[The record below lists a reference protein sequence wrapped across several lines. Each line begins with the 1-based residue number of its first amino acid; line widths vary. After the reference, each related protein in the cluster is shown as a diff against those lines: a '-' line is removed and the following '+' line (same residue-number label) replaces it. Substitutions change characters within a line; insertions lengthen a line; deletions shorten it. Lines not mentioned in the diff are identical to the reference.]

1 MRIVN
6 TEERIAKFPKDRI
19 AFMSSTTCANR
30 DMKIFKAYRTNQ
42 ISLAMACRFMAENNN
57 LSWVSREQFLTEYN
71 VTGWGYTT
79 TEEDEDAIEK
89 YQEEH
94 GGKESE

>member
-6 TEERIAKFPKDRI
+6 TEERIAKFPKDRV
-19 AFMSSTTCANR
+19 AFLPNSQAASR
-30 DMKIFKAYRTNQ
+30 DKAVFSAYRNGQ
-42 ISLAMACRFMAENNN
+42 ISIAAACQYIAANNG
-57 LSWVSREQFLTEYN
+57 LVWITREQFLTEYN

-94 GGKESE
+94 GGDKSE

>member
-1 MRIVN
+1 MTRHMRKN
-6 TEERIAKFPKDRI
+6 DPERIAKFPNDRI

-57 LSWVSREQFLTEYN
+57 LSWVSREQFLNEMSIC
-71 VTGWGYTT
+71 GWGYNNIDE
-79 TEEDEDAIEK
+79 TEYDYE
-89 YQEEH
+89 Y
-94 GGKESE
+94 

>member
-6 TEERIAKFPKDRI
+6 TEERVAKFPRDRI
-19 AFMSSTTCANR
+19 AFLPNSQAASR
-30 DMKIFKAYRTNQ
+30 DKLVFASYRKGQ
-42 ISLAMACRFMAENNN
+42 ISIAAACQYMAANNG
-57 LSWVSREQFLTEYN
+57 LVWVSREQFLTEYN

-94 GGKESE
+94 GGDISE

>member
-6 TEERIAKFPKDRI
+6 TEERVAKFPRDRI
-19 AFMSSTTCANR
+19 AFLPNSAAASSDKTVFAS
-30 DMKIFKAYRTNQ
+30 YRKGQ
-42 ISLAMACRFMAENNN
+42 ISIAAACQYIAENNG
-57 LSWVSREQFLTEYN
+57 LVWVTREQFLTEYN
-71 VTGWGYTT
+71 LIGWGYTA

-94 GGKESE
+94 GGNE